1 MDDVDSMGIFNRIS
15 ASMPEFTNSER
26 KVARF
31 ILSEKQSITN
41 MTILDIAQGA
51 DVSEASVMRFCSKL
65 GIRKLIDLRIQIAKD
80 SDKSQP
86 DSDNP
91 LGQQENDYIDVIR
104 NTSSLINEEKI
115 DESIRMIE
123 NCSALYFLGIAA
135 SGIAA
140 VTGADSFM
148 RLGINS
154 HVLTEGHYQLMQ
166 ASLMGPGNVVI
177 ALSLSGNTKDIC
189 EACQVAKEAG
199 AGIIAVTS
207 YAKSQLAR
215 IADITL
221 LTSAKEDII
230 DGGKITGCLS
240 QLYIIDA
247 LKRGYQSRHSAYA
260 SEMKEKLAKSIIV
273 KKY

>member
-1 MDDVDSMGIFNRIS
+1 MDKVDSMGIFNRIGTL
-15 ASMPEFTNSER
+15 MPEFTNSER

-31 ILSEKQSITN
+31 ILSEKQGITN

-80 SDKSQP
+80 SDKGHP
-86 DSDNP
+86 ASDNP
-91 LGQQENDYIDVIR
+91 LEQQENDYIDVIR
-104 NTSSLINEEKI
+104 NTSSLINAEKI
-115 DESIRMIE
+115 DECVRMIE
-123 NCSALYFLGIAA
+123 SCSSLYFFGIAI
-135 SGIAA
+135 SGVAA

-148 RLGINS
+148 RVGINS
-154 HVLTEGHYQLMQ
+154 HALTEGHYQLMRS
-166 ASLMGPGNVVI
+166 SLMGPGDAVI

-189 EACQVAKEAG
+189 EACQAAKDAG

-215 IADITL
+215 IADIIL

-247 LKRGYQSRHSAYA
+247 LKRGYQSRHSGYA

>member
-1 MDDVDSMGIFNRIS
+1 
-15 ASMPEFTNSER
+15 MPEFTNSER

-31 ILSEKQSITN
+31 ILAEKQGITN

-135 SGIAA
+135 

-148 RLGINS
+148 RVGINS
-154 HVLTEGHYQLMQ
+154 HALTEGHYQLMQ

-215 IADITL
+215 IADIIL